1 MISLSGSLFLVR
13 AAMLPSTTPEINATK
28 NCHAAKLCRHSKRI
42 EDRRF
47 NLSAG
52 LCGKRRNHRAAN
64 CSGIKK
70 NLLPDRLIQIKAL
83 FQNASHLI

>member
-13 AAMLPSTTPEINATK
+13 AASQHYAGNQCYQ

-52 LCGKRRNHRAAN
+52 LCGNAE
-64 CSGIKK
+64 ITVQ
-70 NLLPDRLIQIKAL
+70 QIV
-83 FQNASHLI
+83 QV